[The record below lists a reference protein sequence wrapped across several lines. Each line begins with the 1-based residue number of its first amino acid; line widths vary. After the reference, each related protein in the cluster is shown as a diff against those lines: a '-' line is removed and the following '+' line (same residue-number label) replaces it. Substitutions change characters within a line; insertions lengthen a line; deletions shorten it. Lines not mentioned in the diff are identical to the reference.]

1 MAEEKPNTNITG
13 QAVLSADDVS
23 ALEYVLRHTKGA
35 SPSSMTPLELE
46 MLSDEQFGYTK
57 TAYSRR
63 KAVFVV

>member
-1 MAEEKPNTNITG
+1 MAEEKPNTNITS

-46 MLSDEQFGYTK
+46 MLSDE
-57 TAYSRR
+57 
-63 KAVFVV
+63 